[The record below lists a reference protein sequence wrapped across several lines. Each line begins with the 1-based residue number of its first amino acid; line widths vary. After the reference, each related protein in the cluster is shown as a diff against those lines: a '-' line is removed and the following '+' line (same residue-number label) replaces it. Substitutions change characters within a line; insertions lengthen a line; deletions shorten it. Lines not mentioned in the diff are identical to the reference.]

1 MAGLAGLAG
10 RFVVLK
16 LGGAAEIDLGSMAE
30 EILALGEAGARVVV
44 VHGGGK
50 ELSAALERAG
60 KESNFIEGLRATD
73 AETLEIAVMVF
84 AGKVNKEIVAR
95 LLAAGVKAAGL
106 SGVDGGVVT
115 VTPRLEPAGLGFV
128 GEVETVDTDLLA
140 KLVDGGFVPVVAPV
154 ASDKDGQIYNINADT
169 LAGEIAAK
177 LGAAR
182 LVFLT
187 DVPGVLDA
195 SGETIALV
203 TPALAAELSAA
214 GTVSGGMI
222 PKIDAA
228 LRWLGEVEEVHIMD
242 GSGAGAVRDQLAGE
256 GRVGTRFAPD

>member
-1 MAGLAGLAG
+1 MAGLAGLSG
-10 RFVVLK
+10 RYVVLK
-16 LGGAAEIDLGSMAE
+16 LGGAAEIDLGSVAE
-30 EILALGEAGARVVV
+30 DILALGEAGARVVL

-50 ELSAALERAG
+50 ELSSALDRAG
-60 KESNFIEGLRATD
+60 KESTFIEGLRATD

-95 LLAAGVKAAGL
+95 LRAAGVRAAGL
-106 SGVDGGVVT
+106 SGIDGGTVT
-115 VTPRLEPAGLGFV
+115 VTPRREPPGLGFV
-128 GEVETVDTDLLA
+128 GEVKEVDTAALTTLA
-140 KLVDGGFVPVVAPV
+140 EAGFVPVVAPV
-154 ASDKDGQIYNINADT
+154 ASDAGGQIYNINADT

-177 LGAAR
+177 LRAAR

-195 SGETIALV
+195 SGETIPLV
-203 TPALAAELSAA
+203 TPALARQLKEA

-228 LRWLGEVEEVHIMD
+228 LRWLGEVEEVHIVD
-242 GSGAGAVRDQLAGE
+242 GSVAGAVRDQLARQG
-256 GRVGTRFAPD
+256 GAGTRFAPD